1 MNVGPDTGFGSEIDC
16 DPYFCGVWSS
26 VEIGDYDLARFEAAV
41 EVGDNYG
48 TEGVGSSAG
57 PGDQLSENALDP
69 KSFSSEEPGIGP
81 SDNEL
86 VDQPLGS
93 VSKVGVLM
101 SGGHVYVREE
111 GDARR
116 LDAL

>member
-1 MNVGPDTGFGSEIDC
+1 MNVGPDTGFGSGIDC

-26 VEIGDYDLARFEAAV
+26 VEIGDCDPARFEAAV
-41 EVGDNYG
+41 VVGDNYG

-57 PGDQLSENALDP
+57 PGDQLSENGLDP

-81 SDNEL
+81 GDNEL
-86 VDQPLGS
+86 VPLGS
-93 VSKVGVLM
+93 VSKV